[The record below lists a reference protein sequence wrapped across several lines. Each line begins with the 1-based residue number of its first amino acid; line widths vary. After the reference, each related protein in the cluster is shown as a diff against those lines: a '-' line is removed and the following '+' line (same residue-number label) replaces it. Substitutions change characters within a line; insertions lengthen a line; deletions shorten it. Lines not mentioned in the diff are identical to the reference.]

1 MAIKRSMISGL
12 FSAALLMGAAAS
24 ATANSVVLKI
34 DEKSIT
40 RTEVEKIWDGM
51 FPEGQAPKFG
61 DMKDD
66 VRTNVLRGVVSEH
79 LINKE
84 AMASG
89 IEQSVEVQKQIEQIK
104 SKIVAQAFLEKKAS
118 GFASDA
124 QLQVEYKKMIDKV
137 SGKEELKARHILVAE
152 EDKAKELV
160 AKLKDGGDFEA
171 LAKELSKDKSSGIQ
185 GGDLGYFTE
194 DRMVPAFSKA
204 AFALKKGEVSDP
216 VQTGFGWHVIK
227 VEDRRAVKAPAFAEV
242 KESLEAK
249 VKGEA
254 IQNYINDLIDS
265 AKVSYFDSAGAEKE
279 FTRTPD
285 TTQ

>member
-12 FSAALLMGAAAS
+12 FSAALLMGVAAS

-34 DEKSIT
+34 DDKSIT
-40 RTEVEKIWDGM
+40 RTDVEKIWDGM
-51 FPEGQAPKFG
+51 FPDGQAPKFG

-89 IEQSVEVQKQIEQIK
+89 IANSPEVQKQIEQIK
-104 SKIVAQAFLEKKAS
+104 GKIVAQAFLEKKAS
-118 GFASDA
+118 GFASEA
-124 QLQVEYKKMIDKV
+124 QLQAEYKKLTDKA
-137 SGKEELKARHILVAE
+137 SGQEELKARHILVAE

-160 AKLKDGGDFEA
+160 AKIKDGGDFEA
-171 LAKELSKDKSSGIQ
+171 LAKELSKDKASGIQ

-254 IQNYINDLIDS
+254 IQNYINNLIDS
-265 AKVSYFDSAGAEKE
+265 AKVTYFDTEGAEKE
-279 FTRTPD
+279 FTKTPD